1 MCHAPFNTAVERIRV
16 IGNLRKE
23 EVTFPPGF
31 EDNKP
36 KESAVI
42 RELLNHNPYDRPS
55 SEDVLHSDYMPLNME
70 DSQLHEVLKHTLAS
84 SNTTRYRDMMGALFS
99 QQPSVVVDYTYD
111 LQFHQTAGFSTLQP
125 KLQQNVR
132 ERLVKVCSR
141 HGAVEVRAP
150 LLLPNNSIHQTF
162 DNRVQVMDTGGRL
175 LTLPYDFRVP
185 FARLLA
191 RSRISNL
198 KRYCI
203 GQVYRDPRMHDAHP
217 KEPWECAFDIV
228 TAGTNR
234 LVPDAEVIYLVSEV
248 INEFPPLQVEVPTG
262 RYITIKNFNLC
273 LIQQTSGYS
282 VLINHTSMLSA
293 ILHHCSVPEDQHI
306 EVCSILWDA
315 VSGKLR
321 WEQTRKQLSAMGLS
335 ESTVGS
341 LENFVQKR
349 VPIHQ
354 VRSVMAP
361 VFKDRKTIAARAR
374 DGLSELETMAS
385 HLKAFGLVQDVV
397 VWLGLAYKLSQ
408 FSGVMFLY
416 AAGPMAKKRRRGPL
430 TNVLA
435 AGGRYDKLI
444 SDFQSSVFAAAASC
458 SAVGV
463 SIAVDR
469 IVNAMAESEE
479 TNIPGVCEVL
489 VYSVRSEPLN
499 ECVQIVRDLWTAGIS
514 SQLLQN
520 SEQLYSLDDLQTRCK
535 DLGISHIVLLTE
547 KVVYDY
553 STVRVRSL
561 EKDKVVDKSILRSEL
576 VDYLQSRITNKPETT
591 ELFQSV
597 AASVKG
603 QPAQGASWEAHS
615 SSQLPIGVTV
625 LTADKTASNIKR
637 RYQSLAMSKAS
648 QILQGLSNR
657 QNVEVL
663 AVDLPQ
669 SPLSDLRLI
678 LNATGKED
686 RFTADVRAIVDKY
699 SLRSRQQYLDRL
711 IETIRDLRNGKKKT
725 AAILLYSISDDRCE
739 ILL

>member
-248 INEFPPLQVEVPTG
+248 INEFPPL
-262 RYITIKNFNLC
+262 
-273 LIQQTSGYS
+273 QTSGYS

-637 RYQSLAMSKAS
+637 RYQSLVS
-648 QILQGLSNR
+648 
-657 QNVEVL
+657 
-663 AVDLPQ
+663 
-669 SPLSDLRLI
+669 
-678 LNATGKED
+678 
-686 RFTADVRAIVDKY
+686 
-699 SLRSRQQYLDRL
+699 
-711 IETIRDLRNGKKKT
+711 
-725 AAILLYSISDDRCE
+725 
-739 ILL
+739 

>member
-248 INEFPPLQVEVPTG
+248 INEFPPL
-262 RYITIKNFNLC
+262 
-273 LIQQTSGYS
+273 QTSGYS